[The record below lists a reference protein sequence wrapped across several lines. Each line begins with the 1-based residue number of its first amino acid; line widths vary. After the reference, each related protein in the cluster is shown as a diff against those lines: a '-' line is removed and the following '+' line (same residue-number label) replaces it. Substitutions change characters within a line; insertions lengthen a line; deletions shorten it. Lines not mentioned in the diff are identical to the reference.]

1 MAEYIDDLL
10 IESLAYGGSGIG
22 HHDGK
27 VVFVPLV
34 APGDRVRCVVSRQKK
49 RFAEA
54 QVEQLLVSSGVR
66 IAPACPLFGKCGGC
80 QWQHLSYSEQCV
92 WKERIYKDFLVRKL
106 GVAPEAVLPI
116 VPSPEQWG
124 YRSRVQFKCVDTSKG
139 FQIGFYRRGSHNV
152 IPVSSCPIMHP
163 ALNHAKDLLR
173 QWISNTRWAKR
184 VPQIDLAVDDQDRV
198 RAVIH
203 GLISDVDDFVAHL
216 KPLAMGSGVAV
227 FVQSDRKSTPSHV
240 CGPLELIVEVDSPV
254 LRLGYGP
261 GGFAQINLP
270 QNRAMVREVIGALIS
285 NPPSRVLDLFC
296 GMGNFSLPVA
306 RLAQEVIG
314 VEAYPQSIE
323 MARLNARL
331 NEVGNAAFFA
341 REAYGAATLY
351 GSDLPLDLV
360 ILDPPRSGAYDVARE
375 LVAVRPAKILYVSCD
390 PPTLVR
396 DLQVLLNNGYRLIW
410 SRPFDLFPQTHHTES
425 ITLLERV

>member
-22 HHDGK
+22 HHNGK
-27 VVFVPLV
+27 VVFIPLV
-34 APGDRVRCVVSRQKK
+34 APGDRVRCSVSRQKK
-49 RFAEA
+49 RFVEAE
-54 QVEQLLVSSGVR
+54 VDQLLVSSDAR
-66 IAPACPLFGKCGGC
+66 IAPACPVFGKCGGC
-80 QWQHLSYSEQCV
+80 QWQHLPYSEQCI
-92 WKERIYKDFLVRKL
+92 WKERIFKDFLLRKL
-106 GVAPEAVLPI
+106 GVSPEVVLPI
-116 VPSPEQWG
+116 VPSPQEWG
-124 YRSRVQFKCVDTSKG
+124 YRSRVQFKCVDTSQG
-139 FQIGFYRRGSHNV
+139 FQVGFYRRGSHNV
-152 IPVSSCPIMHP
+152 IPVASCPIIHP
-163 ALNHAKDLLR
+163 ALNQAKDLLR
-173 QWISNTRWAKR
+173 VWISNTRWAKQ

-203 GLISDVDDFVAHL
+203 SLASNVDDFIAHL
-216 KPLAMGSGVAV
+216 KLRAADSGIAL
-227 FVQSDRKSTPSHV
+227 FVQLDRKAAPLHV
-240 CGPLELIVEVDSPV
+240 CGPLELIVEVDIPV

-270 QNRAMVREVIGALIS
+270 QNRAMVREVIGSLIS

-306 RLAQEVIG
+306 RLAQELIG

-331 NEVGNAAFFA
+331 NEIGNAAFFT
-341 REAYGAATLY
+341 REAFGAATLY

-360 ILDPPRSGAYDVARE
+360 ILDPPRSGAYDVVRE
-375 LVAVRPAKILYVSCD
+375 LVAVQPAKILYVSCD

-396 DLQVLLNNGYRLIW
+396 DLQVLLNDGYRLTW

-425 ITLLERV
+425 ISLLERG